1 MQARQDSEPANPAQ
15 VYRIKLRVHT
25 GRSIMPVDD
34 LRQSLEEM
42 NFIWHSQAGVC
53 FEITRTKEDVRA
65 ADGLD
70 LWFVPEVPDPPG
82 VNGVYKGDH
91 DIWSRDYPNLRPA
104 PNPVMRRAAR
114 TSAHEIGHALSLAHY
129 NDSPDSDDNLMA
141 SGNLGWHLNGI
152 QILAARARAR
162 QKAVADTTQENCSAP
177 EIN

>member
-1 MQARQDSEPANPAQ
+1 MQARQDSEPTNTAQ
-15 VYRIKLRVHT
+15 IYRIKLRVHT

-34 LRQSLEEM
+34 LRQSLEET

-53 FEITRTKEDVRA
+53 FEITSTKEDVRA

-114 TSAHEIGHALSLAHY
+114 TSAHEIGHALGLAHY
-129 NDSPDSDDNLMA
+129 NDSPDSVDNLMA
-141 SGNLGWHLNGI
+141 SGNLGWQLNGFQI
-152 QILAARARAR
+152 QAARAGAR
-162 QKAVADTTQENCSAP
+162 QKAVADTTQKNCSAP
-177 EIN
+177 GIK